1 MQTLK
6 DIKDVLV
13 KIPDDTL
20 EGLWFGLGEG
30 SEEDINLVA
39 SETGSISKS
48 QIGFPEVFDKY
59 PKLNEINKLVKN
71 IIKAQGILD
80 NQDKAEELSE
90 SLQEEGITD
99 SFFEKDKKSS
109 PIQQLNSE
117 GKFFSS
123 QP

>member
-30 SEEDINLVA
+30 AEEDINLVA
-39 SETGSISKS
+39 SETGSISKE

-80 NQDKAEELSE
+80 DQEKAEELSE

-99 SFFEKDKKSS
+99 KFFEKGKKPSHYL
-109 PIQQLNSE
+109 IKATGENYD
-117 GKFFSS
+117 
-123 QP
+123 